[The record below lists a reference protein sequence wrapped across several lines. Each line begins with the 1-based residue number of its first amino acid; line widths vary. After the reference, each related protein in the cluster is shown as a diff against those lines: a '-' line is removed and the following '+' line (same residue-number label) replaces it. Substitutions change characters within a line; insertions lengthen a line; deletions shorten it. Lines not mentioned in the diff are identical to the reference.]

1 MVSLLGINKS
11 DTAALTRPDATF
23 NHYWINT
30 TLKLTGDA
38 HLFPI
43 DHVFQGITTSSKAIN
58 VRAGGGINNCV
69 VIVVIGMTYAPH
81 PDFVSH
87 YFSDHSSC
95 TTPYTGTR
103 TVQHF
108 ILFLLYS

>member
-58 VRAGGGINNCV
+58 VRAGGGYQQLCCDCCDWHDLC
-69 VIVVIGMTYAPH
+69 P
-81 PDFVSH
+81 P
-87 YFSDHSSC
+87 
-95 TTPYTGTR
+95 P
-103 TVQHF
+103 
-108 ILFLLYS
+108 